1 MESHTHYSPKMLV
14 VGAVAF
20 MGLLFVFSST
30 RHPSYLQPAST
41 GAYMDALNSTLGF
54 QRVYATYDDI
64 GDSLGQTHRTA
75 GHKENLEAIAML
87 LGIDIRFVNVTKSEK
102 AAALPRQHEFMT
114 NASSTAELDTHRRI
128 YADMVS
134 NNVQSALILSSQVDV
149 EVDLKM
155 RLANAMGNAIARQY
169 DILFL
174 GQMYSD
180 VSEPGASDVSAVLK
194 QPLASADSSLVQQRS
209 GTKKEFLSRKTQA
222 FRSTYPRGV
231 NHAYAVSERMAQR
244 LHQRLEH
251 IMTSGAHDLDYIL
264 ADMAITGH
272 SLAFSISP
280 PPIAMHC
287 SEQMGGQHLS
297 RSALYAMSLRTEDPS
312 NYAPYNDWTDKWK

>member
-1 MESHTHYSPKMLV
+1 MLV

-30 RHPSYLQPAST
+30 RHPSYLQPANT

-209 GTKKEFLSRKTQA
+209 GTKKKFLSRKTQA

>member
-1 MESHTHYSPKMLV
+1 MLV

-20 MGLLFVFSST
+20 MGLLFVLSST

-75 GHKENLEAIAML
+75 GHKENLEAIAQL
-87 LGIDIRFVNVTKSEK
+87 LNIDIRFVKVTKSKK
-102 AAALPRQHEFMT
+102 AAALPRQRGFMT

-128 YADMVS
+128 YADIIS

-180 VSEPGASDVSAVLK
+180 ISEPGASDVSAVLK

-209 GTKKEFLSRKTQA
+209 WTKKEFLSRKTQA
-222 FRSTYPRGV
+222 FRPTYPRGV
-231 NHAYAVSERMAQR
+231 SHAYAVSGHMAQR

-251 IMTSGAHDLDYIL
+251 TMTSDAHDLDYIL

-272 SLAFSISP
+272 SLAYSISP
-280 PPIAMHC
+280 PPITMHC

-297 RSALYAMSLRTEDPS
+297 LSALYAILLRTEDPS
-312 NYAPYNDWTDKWK
+312 NYAPYSDWADMWK